1 MYGASYLSTM
11 ETPRMWIE
19 PVVAVAQIASS
30 FYDTA
35 LLMVVRNH
43 YNKTIN
49 KQDIPTNSS
58 VDDVLQKAIS
68 NFYIFYNVIMG
79 LTPTLSAYILAKIAD
94 KTSRKVT
101 LCVPLLG
108 YLLSRMF
115 LLFIIIWEWPI
126 EVMFGSAALNGLTGW
141 FTSYWA
147 GVMAWAS
154 LCSSERRRSMRLIII
169 EMVYG
174 LAGFVGSLLSG
185 HIFVNLNFAN
195 QEGTILICCSC
206 GCYAFCFL
214 YSLFVL
220 RTPGEDHCSESRSL
234 LKDTNNTTV
243 QADSRNESTPV
254 SPCRLILITMFTSAV
269 LFNIAFTASDDVI
282 NVFVLKAPLS
292 WGPVEVG
299 YGNAAA
305 YMTYLTSFLG
315 VFIFNRCMGD
325 LGLIAIGI
333 VSFSSG
339 LLIMA
344 FVRWTYMYY
353 IARVVMMFSQIATP
367 TIRSVISKQIQG
379 SSYGKVFVVL
389 QLAIEIVAVSSSA
402 GFNKLY
408 QATLDWYSGFCFL
421 VFSSLGFLSIIPIGL
436 AACHKCSSVCQRNTR
451 DTANQSQTAEASSS

>member
-1 MYGASYLSTM
+1 M
-11 ETPRMWIE
+11 EAARTWIE
-19 PVVAVAQIASS
+19 PVVAGAQIASS

-49 KQDIPTNSS
+49 HQQAFCNSS
-58 VDDVLQKAIS
+58 TDDAMQRAIS
-68 NFYIFYNVIMG
+68 NFYIIYNVIMG
-79 LTPTLSAYILAKIAD
+79 ITPLLFAYILAKIGD

-101 LCVPLLG
+101 ICVPLLG

-115 LLFIIIWEWPI
+115 LLFIILWEWPI

-141 FTSYWA
+141 FTTYWA

-154 LCSSERRRSMRLIII
+154 LCSSERKRSLRLIII

-174 LAGFVGSLLSG
+174 LAGFVGSLVSG
-185 HIFVNLNFAN
+185 HIFVNLNIAN
-195 QEGTILICCSC
+195 REGTILVCCSS

-214 YSLFVL
+214 YSMFVL
-220 RTPGEDHCSESRSL
+220 RTPEEDNCSETTPL

-243 QADSRNESTPV
+243 QVNSVNVSTYV
-254 SPCRLILITMFTSAV
+254 SPSKLILVTMFTSAI
-269 LFNIAFTASDDVI
+269 LFNISFTAADDVI

-292 WGPVEVG
+292 WGPVDVG

-305 YMTYLTSFLG
+305 YLTYITSFLG
-315 VFIFNRCMGD
+315 VLILNPCMGD
-325 LGLIAIGI
+325 LTLIIIGI
-333 VSFSSG
+333 ISFSSG
-339 LLIMA
+339 LMIMA
-344 FVRWTYMYY
+344 FVSCTYMYY
-353 IARVVMMFSQIATP
+353 VARIIMMFSQIPTP

-389 QLAIEIVAVSSSA
+389 QLAIEIVAVSASA

-408 QATLDWYSGFCFL
+408 QATLDWYSGFSFI
-421 VFSSLGFLSIIPIGL
+421 VFGTLGFLSIIPIGGSENLLKEPSHL
-436 AACHKCSSVCQRNTR
+436 AIVRMGGKET
-451 DTANQSQTAEASSS
+451 